1 MITRKLS
8 VFASLAVMLIGDHAA
23 LAQFNLPREI
33 PQVLD
38 ALKGRGEQQ
47 KPAAPTQV
55 PPAARENEPGSAFR
69 TQGQPKAQDTPES
82 AATKALLNNEH
93 YSTFRNWAQGTQ
105 LPRAVPNEFKFCIVA
120 YDKMIASG
128 ISPQTR
134 VPEQRIT
141 GFHSPTSQNYDFMY
155 SGTVQ
160 EIKENWCEAGL
171 NKITGDVAARHAP
184 YRAALR
190 NDKLNMMI
198 DETHGHVRSY
208 ALAGGQYTDDAKRL
222 AVAPVWFLDVGAPSN
237 EAQNCLSGG
246 KRNTVRRYTFDAQHN
261 RTGTTERHYCGN
273 PPASAYQ

>member
-1 MITRKLS
+1 MKTRKLS
-8 VFASLAVMLIGDHAA
+8 VFVSLAVMLGGVQAA

-33 PQVLD
+33 PQILD
-38 ALKGRGEQQ
+38 AIKRAEQP
-47 KPAAPTQV
+47 KPAAPTQPSARDN
-55 PPAARENEPGSAFR
+55 PPSG
-69 TQGQPKAQDTPES
+69 TQTTQSQPKAQDSPEA

-93 YSTFRNWAQGTQ
+93 YSSFRNWAQGTQ
-105 LPRAVPNEFKFCIVA
+105 LPRAVPNEFKFCIDA

-134 VPEQRIT
+134 VPEQRIS

-160 EIKENWCEAGL
+160 EVKDNWCEAGL
-171 NKITGDVAARHAP
+171 KKITGDVAARHAP

-190 NDKLNMMI
+190 NDKLNMVI

-208 ALAGGQYTDDAKRL
+208 AVAGGQYTSDAKRL
-222 AVAPVWFLDVGAPSN
+222 AAASVWFMDVGAPSN

-246 KRNTVRRYTFDAQHN
+246 KRITVRRYTFDAQHN
-261 RTGTTERHYCGN
+261 RSGTTERHYCGN